1 MSDDKDAVI
10 LAQSQV
16 IGILM
21 EVIKKL
27 NENSVL
33 EDEYFAIAS
42 SGKESPRLSEILE
55 KRQANSEIVSRLLS
69 SLDA

>member
-27 NENSVL
+27 NENADL
-33 EDEYFAIAS
+33 EDEYFAIAT
-42 SGKESPRLSEILE
+42 SGKESPRLNEILK
-55 KRQANSEIVSRLLS
+55 KRQANSEIVSRLLT

>member
-27 NENSVL
+27 NENAVL
-33 EDEYFAIAS
+33 EDEYFAIAE

-55 KRQANSEIVSRLLS
+55 KRQANSEIVSRLLN

>member
-1 MSDDKDAVI
+1 MI

-27 NENSVL
+27 NENAVL
-33 EDEYFAIAS
+33 EDEYFAIAE

-55 KRQANSEIVSRLLS
+55 KRRANSEMVSRLLN